1 MSTGGWFTSIFGGKA
16 ANVLPTKNTSGKTA
30 APSNEAAVS
39 VNVARPQQQLVP
51 SRSASPV
58 ANVKNANV
66 KNANVKNANVKN
78 ANVKNA
84 NANAK
89 AANSAGAS
97 APVMPGSK
105 PNTANKATVIN
116 VSGNPLVGG
125 RRNNSKSKNSKS
137 KNSKSKKSKKT
148 TRHRK

>member
-30 APSNEAAVS
+30 APSNQAAVS

-58 ANVKNANV
+58 ANVKNANANA
-66 KNANVKNANVKN
+66 KNANG
-78 ANVKNA
+78 
-84 NANAK
+84 
-89 AANSAGAS
+89 AGAS

-125 RRNNSKSKNSKS
+125 RRNKSKK
-137 KNSKSKKSKKT
+137 SKSKKSKKSKKS

>member
-16 ANVLPTKNTSGKTA
+16 ANVLPTKNTSGKAT

-58 ANVKNANV
+58 NA
-66 KNANVKNANVKN
+66 
-78 ANVKNA
+78 KNA

-89 AANSAGAS
+89 AANGAGAS
-97 APVMPGSK
+97 APVMPNSK
-105 PNTANKATVIN
+105 PKNATVIN
-116 VSGNPLVGG
+116 ISGQAMVGG
-125 RRNNSKSKNSKS
+125 RRTKSKSKTG
-137 KNSKSKKSKKT
+137 KSKKSKKT

>member
-66 KNANVKNANVKN
+66 KNANVKNAN
-78 ANVKNA
+78 
-84 NANAK
+84 ANAK

-137 KNSKSKKSKKT
+137 KKSKKT